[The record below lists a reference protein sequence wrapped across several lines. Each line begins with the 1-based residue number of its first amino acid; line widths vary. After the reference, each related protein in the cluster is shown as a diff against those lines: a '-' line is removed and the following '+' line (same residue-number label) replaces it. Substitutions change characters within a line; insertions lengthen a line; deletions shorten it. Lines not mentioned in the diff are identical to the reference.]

1 MERKK
6 IGFIGLFL
14 ISAIASTVV
23 FQNCSK
29 VNYNLPD
36 SAALKSSGKVNRV
49 ISLNSAFNN
58 QNSDLKILIIVD
70 DSYTMSQSQNRL
82 SNAVDSLMNPL
93 LGRNVEFKIV
103 STSGIPSNEIDYK
116 IDKKYLNSGSNE
128 ITESQAL
135 ASTSYS
141 IEKIISNKVDS
152 RHSKIA
158 SLKEYTQVQFNTI
171 KAKVKSAILN
181 VGVNGSDAEEGLCP
195 VVRQLFDTTTTSFF
209 KKGDKAAII
218 FLTDEDDSSTFNSC
232 VSKYKEQVSNNPV
245 IYYNYLEQRARLKLE
260 YQVTRD
266 GLVTWLPATW
276 AIGLPNGQYFNAG
289 STCNVSDVSIATT
302 KITQKGYIVRN
313 VSECIYEAAQ
323 STRYGADLGDDGTN
337 INKNLCNSNVI
348 FQGINYSNLYSY
360 VSATNLSAVAGS
372 CQKIIQPANTIAQTG
387 IYTSVI
393 AADTASSNMQD
404 LKSALIT
411 KSNELFGTGFIYASI
426 IRKSTESCALQ
437 TGQSYGRKYE
447 DLATRLPQNSVVE
460 SMCAAD
466 FSNVLSQISQ
476 FVVSQAEKSYV
487 VTGLNTGEIIL
498 SVAVKRNSQL
508 ISLTNS
514 QYEIVGNT
522 ITLTNYTL
530 LSGDTLEISIGKN

>member
-447 DLATRLPQNSVVE
+447 DLAARLPQNSVVE
-460 SMCAAD
+460 SMCATD